1 MMNTK
6 IKIILIVLLIPIF
19 IYFWPLSMGG
29 DSEFLVVQGK
39 SMLPTITDG
48 SLVITKKVPTY
59 QIDDI
64 VSFSLKEEGFK
75 RIVVHRIIGETEE
88 GFIVKGDNNEKKD
101 PGYATEKNI
110 RGKVLF
116 ATPYFGE
123 AIEYLRN
130 PIVFIMATIAT
141 LGIQAEQRRRKKKNE
156 KLRRIRLGY
165 TPKSEKVIQQEKKKK
180 FAKPDYSLF
189 YVAIA
194 FNVLIFILTQIS
206 IVEKW
211 MPIRHMG
218 DEVTGFLFRMFTS
231 SFAST
236 ISFAIYFVII
246 FGLYFLAKYFEAKMV
261 RSKTSSRKK
270 SGYMV
275 QLVRKNLN
283 PMLVGAQVL
292 WLLFIFMSLFHM
304 ITIGGDIL
312 QSVTAPPCDPTQA
325 ICK

>member
-1 MMNTK
+1 MNTK
-6 IKIILIVLLIPIF
+6 IKIILLVLLIPIF
-19 IYFWPLSMGG
+19 IYFWPLALGG
-29 DSEFLVVQGK
+29 DSEFLVVQGI

-48 SLVITKKVPTY
+48 SLVITKKVSPY

-64 VSFSLKEEGFK
+64 VSFSLKESGFQ

-88 GFIVKGDNNEKKD
+88 GFIVKGDNNKKKD
-101 PGYATEKNI
+101 PGYATEKDI

-123 AIEYLRN
+123 ALKYLRN
-130 PIVFIMATIAT
+130 PIVFIMATIVT
-141 LGIQAEQRRRKKKNE
+141 LGIQAEQRRRKKRNE

-165 TPKSEKVIQQEKKKK
+165 TPKSEKLIQQVKKKK
-180 FAKPDYSLF
+180 TTKPDYSLF

-211 MPIRHMG
+211 MPVRHMG
-218 DEVTGFLFRMFTS
+218 DDVTGFLFRMFDS

-236 ISFAIYFVII
+236 VSFAIYFVFI
-246 FGLYFLAKYFEAKMV
+246 FGFYFLAKYYEAKMAK
-261 RSKTSSRKK
+261 SKTSSRKK

-283 PMLVGAQVL
+283 PMLMGAQVL
-292 WLLFIFMSLFHM
+292 WLLFIFMSLFQL

-312 QSVTAPPCDPTQA
+312 KSVTAPPCDPTQA